1 MTIITMIIIL
11 AAAAITAAADS
22 CQLAAATADNPIP
35 LKLNA
40 ETMHIE
46 CTPQL
51 ISMYGI
57 DHTGA
62 LIQTAEYY
70 STGTSIAIRSLL
82 TTPRAY
88 RVVQSLDNNMA
99 IITSNHGYS
108 NPYIGIHLGR
118 TIADG
123 SILHLRLTDLGQTHT
138 YTTITGASK
147 TIALA
152 AIAPEPE
159 PPDSETILAA
169 YLAGRAY
176 LVLLPRPYPCDHCQG
191 RGTIAQKKGT
201 FAIRQKCP
209 ACDGTRRTI
218 LPTLHRITL

>member
-11 AAAAITAAADS
+11 AAAITAAADS
-22 CQLAAATADNPIP
+22 RQLAAATADNPIP
-35 LKLNA
+35 LKLNRRVHA
-40 ETMHIE
+40 HRLH
-46 CTPQL
+46 PQL

-82 TTPRAY
+82 PTPRAY
-88 RVVQSLDNNMA
+88 RVVQSLDNHMA

-108 NPYIGIHLGR
+108 NPYIGIQSWPHNR
-118 TIADG
+118 RWINPPPAPDRPRADPYLYNHHRRVQNYRPG
-123 SILHLRLTDLGQTHT
+123 SHHPGAGAARLRDHPR
-138 YTTITGASK
+138 S
-147 TIALA
+147 
-152 AIAPEPE
+152 
-159 PPDSETILAA
+159 
-169 YLAGRAY
+169 
-176 LVLLPRPYPCDHCQG
+176 LPRWPRLPRATPAPIPMRSLPG
-191 RGTIAQKKGT
+191 RGTIAQKK
-201 FAIRQKCP
+201 APLQSAKKCP